1 MIDASIK
8 KLLSKL
14 DGKLKFNNLLKFI
27 EDSGI
32 VFKDRELKGPLGIA
46 TLDCVYLDI
55 NNLKRFNDRFVFF
68 VLLHETAHFK
78 RITKMGRA
86 EMLNNLSLDD
96 FDEFLS
102 HIFFEE
108 ILADRYACRMFY
120 HFNGDIYPWVQTQQ
134 LNLPS
139 KQSEYY
145 PMARN
150 YFGKIQNDEKKY
162 YELIE
167 QFIKK

>member
-1 MIDASIK
+1 MIDESIK
-8 KLLSKL
+8 KALAKL

-27 EDSGI
+27 EDTGI
-32 VFKDRELKGPLGIA
+32 TFKDRSMTGPLGIA
-46 TLDCVYLDI
+46 TLDCIYLDI
-55 NNLKRFNDRFVFF
+55 NKLKQYEDKFVFF
-68 VLLHETAHFK
+68 VILHETAHFK

-86 EMLNNLSLDD
+86 VMLKNLSLDD
-96 FDEFLS
+96 FDELLT

-120 HFNGDIYPWVQTQQ
+120 HFNRDIYPWWYTQQ

-139 KQSEYY
+139 KQLQYH
-145 PMARN
+145 PLARN

>member
-1 MIDASIK
+1 MIDESIK
-8 KLLSKL
+8 KALAKL

-27 EDSGI
+27 EDTG
-32 VFKDRELKGPLGIA
+32 VTFKDRRMTGPLGIA
-46 TLDCVYLDI
+46 TLDCIYLDI
-55 NNLKRFNDRFVFF
+55 NQLNRYEDRFVYF
-68 VLLHETAHFK
+68 VILHETAHFK

-86 EMLNNLSLDD
+86 VMLKNLSMED
-96 FDEFLS
+96 FDELLT

-108 ILADRYACRMFY
+108 ILADRYACKMFY
-120 HFNGDIYPWVQTQQ
+120 HFNRDIYPWSHTQQ

-139 KQSEYY
+139 KQLQYH

>member
-1 MIDASIK
+1 MVDSSIK
-8 KLLSKL
+8 VALAKLE
-14 DGKLKFNNLLKFI
+14 GKLKFNDLIKFI
-27 EDSGI
+27 DDTGI
-32 VFKDRELKGPLGIA
+32 TFKDRNLIGPLGIA
-46 TLDCVYLDI
+46 TLDCIYLDI
-55 NNLKRFNDRFVFF
+55 NKLNRYYDNFIYFVI
-68 VLLHETAHFK
+68 LHEIAHFK
-78 RITKMGRA
+78 RITKIGRD
-86 EMLNNLSLDD
+86 EILKNLSSED
-96 FDEFLS
+96 FDELLK

-120 HFNGDIYPWVQTQQ
+120 HFNRDIYPWSDTQQ

-139 KQSEYY
+139 KQLQYH

>member
-1 MIDASIK
+1 MIDESIK
-8 KLLSKL
+8 KALAKL
-14 DGKLKFNNLLKFI
+14 DGKLKFNNLIKFI
-27 EDSGI
+27 EDTGI
-32 VFKDRELKGPLGIA
+32 TFKDMEMTGPLGIA
-46 TLDCVYLDI
+46 TLDCIYLDI
-55 NNLKRFNDRFVFF
+55 SQLKRYNDRFVYF
-68 VLLHETAHFK
+68 VILHETAHFK
-78 RITKMGRA
+78 RITKMGRDV
-86 EMLNNLSLDD
+86 MLKNLSMDN
-96 FDEFLS
+96 FDELLT
-102 HIFFEE
+102 HVFFEE

-120 HFNGDIYPWVQTQQ
+120 HFNRDIYPWSQTQQ

-139 KQSEYY
+139 KQLQYH

>member
-1 MIDASIK
+1 MVDNSIK
-8 KLLSKL
+8 VALAKL
-14 DGKLKFNNLLKFI
+14 DGNLKFNDLIKFI
-27 EDSGI
+27 EDTGI
-32 VFKDRELKGPLGIA
+32 TFKDRNLIGPLGIA
-46 TLDCVYLDI
+46 TLDCIYLDI
-55 NNLKRFNDRFVFF
+55 NKLNRHYDNFIYFVI
-68 VLLHETAHFK
+68 LHEIAHFK
-78 RITKMGRA
+78 RITKMGKPVI
-86 EMLNNLSLDD
+86 LKNLSLED
-96 FDEFLS
+96 FDEFLN

-120 HFNGDIYPWVQTQQ
+120 HFNRDIYPWVQTQQ

-139 KQSEYY
+139 KQLAYH
-145 PMARN
+145 PMVRN